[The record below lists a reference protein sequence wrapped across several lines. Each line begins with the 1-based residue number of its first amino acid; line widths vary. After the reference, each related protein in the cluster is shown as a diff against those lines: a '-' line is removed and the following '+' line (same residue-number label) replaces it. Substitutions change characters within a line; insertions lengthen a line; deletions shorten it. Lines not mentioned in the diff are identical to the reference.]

1 MPRTASINVH
11 PSPFSVIQEDMMPIC
26 VDERLCYVVERLTI
40 VDERLCYVVERLTIV
55 GERLFYVDERL
66 TIAVERSP
74 ESDHPLDCVEILLR
88 YLFKRVFLRSSRPS
102 EPFLTLA
109 RPPLFTTLQKPLL
122 DYSNRSNEPQE

>member
-40 VDERLCYVVERLTIV
+40 VGERLFYVDERLTIV

-74 ESDHPLDCVEILLR
+74 ESDYTIDCVEILLR
-88 YLFKRVFLRSSRPS
+88 YLFKRVIRP
-102 EPFLTLA
+102 F
-109 RPPLFTTLQKPLL
+109 
-122 DYSNRSNEPQE
+122 